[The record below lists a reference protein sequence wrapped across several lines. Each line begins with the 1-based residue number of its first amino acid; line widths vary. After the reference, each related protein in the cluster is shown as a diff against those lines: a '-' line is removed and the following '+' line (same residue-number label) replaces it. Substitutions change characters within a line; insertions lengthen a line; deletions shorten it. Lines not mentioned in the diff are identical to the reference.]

1 VASVSIEQDATYF
14 EVKVLRKGP
23 VGIGVMVAG
32 SKQSLQRGT
41 VGGRS
46 CPTSHG
52 VVCIV
57 EEDEEEEKKEE
68 EKKTK
73 EDEVTV
79 DFEGGKFLKT
89 RPNDIIGVAFCQSDM
104 PMLSFYHNGT
114 PISMYDVDKVRG
126 TVRPAIS
133 VEQGSSAEF
142 IFDEESFKHSPPNSR
157 CCELIAATSVL

>member
-1 VASVSIEQDATYF
+1 VCIEQDATYF
-14 EVKVLRKGP
+14 EVRILRKGTC
-23 VGIGVMVAG
+23 GIGVMLAG

-52 VVCIV
+52 VVCVV
-57 EEDEEEEKKEE
+57 EEDDSQVEKEKEEKKNKEE
-68 EKKTK
+68 
-73 EDEVTV
+73 DSITV
-79 DFEGGKFLKT
+79 DFEGGGNFLST

-104 PMLSFYHNGT
+104 PMLSFYHNGS
-114 PISMYDVDKVRG
+114 PISMYDVNKVRG

-133 VEQGSSAEF
+133 VENGAVAEF
-142 IFDEESFKHSPPNSR
+142 IFEEENFKHSPPNSR